1 MLKSLRNFLLT
12 FAGFVLF
19 IAIWSFLFRPTLQ
32 TEPEQVDPAEMALM
46 EELRDFNP
54 GPEDRIRINQ
64 EVDYGEGREA
74 SWYPKGESPLLRDL
88 VEEGALPP
96 VDERVG
102 PEPVVMLGPEGIG
115 NYGGTWIQ
123 ARNSK
128 RNVGTFGTFYA
139 GVHLVRWSPAGEPV
153 VPHLAR
159 EVEVNEEGR
168 EYIFHLRKGI
178 RWSDG
183 HPFTADDI
191 LYWYEHEVLDP
202 AISMGIRNIL
212 RFRGTLGT
220 VEKIDDFTVAFRFE
234 SPNGTFLGKMGT
246 TLGADVTAAP
256 AHYLRQYH
264 PRIGDP
270 EVIEAA
276 MREMQMPTRRALYEA
291 IKAWDNPEHP
301 RMWPFLY
308 RSYKGTPPFVWVRN
322 PYYFAVDPKGNQLPY
337 VDRVL
342 FLVKTQDLI
351 PIAAANGEFTTA
363 GASIE
368 HYTILMNQREK
379 GDYNVRHFS
388 YGGGTAAAIFPN
400 QTKRRTPGDPD
411 AAKKEALFRDKRF
424 RQALSLAINRK
435 ALIEVEYGGMTE
447 AAQQSP
453 SPTSPFFN
461 EGLYTAF
468 VEYDPM
474 GANALLDAMG
484 LTERDAEG
492 YRTYPDGTPMTLS
505 MSYIQGSIMK
515 GGMAQSI
522 VEDWAKVG
530 VRVIY
535 KERGTR
541 LYYIER
547 EGMLH
552 DLLVAGSNGDDY
564 PLLHP
569 RAYVPDFGT
578 YYAPAWGYWNQ
589 RGGYYGVDF
598 SDQPLITPPPDDH
611 PLMDVIRIYDRV
623 IQTADGEEQIEMFQE
638 ILDIAAE
645 NTWSIGLS
653 SPPPVLN
660 VVKNGFRNVPQ
671 KALQTWH
678 FLSPVNF
685 GFETYYWDEPETTP
699 GVEEQVKAA
708 ILSPLVSPDRGG
720 AEVSAANG
728 GGGGLF
734 PGWISALVWA
744 VALGLL
750 LFWAVRFPYIGRR
763 LLLMI
768 PTLAIISILVFVII
782 ELPPGDFSTSL
793 MAQAEAMGEE
803 SDMERIEEI
812 KTLFHLEKS
821 WVERYL
827 IWSGLKWFTSFEGE
841 DRGLL
846 QGYLGRSME
855 TLEPVNE
862 VMGDRAFLTVM
873 ISLGTVLFTW
883 VVALPIG
890 IYSAVRQYS
899 VWDYAFTLVGFLGM
913 CIPNFLLA
921 LLLMYFS
928 STFFNISVTGL
939 FSTEY
944 AAQPNWSFGKFID
957 LLQHL
962 WVPVVVIGT
971 AGTASMIRVMRGN
984 LLDELKKPYVT
995 TARAKGVRPLKLI
1008 LKYPVRLALNPF
1020 ISGVGHIF
1028 PQLISGGAIVALI
1041 LSLPTVGPLLLQSL
1055 LMEDMYLAG
1064 SLLMILSML
1073 GVIGTLVSDLL
1084 LMVLDPRIRM
1094 EGGRR

>member
-1 MLKSLRNFLLT
+1 MIKNLRNLLLT
-12 FAGFVLF
+12 FVGFVLF
-19 IAIWSFLFRPTLQ
+19 LLIWSVVFRPGLQ
-32 TEPEQVDPAEMALM
+32 TEPRSADPEEVALM
-46 EELRDFNP
+46 EELRDYNP
-54 GPEDRIRINQ
+54 GSEDRIRINQ
-64 EVDYGEGREA
+64 EVDYREGRKA
-74 SWYPKGESPLLRDL
+74 SWYPKGQSPLLEDL

-96 VDERVG
+96 VEERVG

-115 NYGGTWIQ
+115 KYGGTWVQ

-128 RNVGTFGTFYA
+128 RNVGTFGRYYS

-153 VPHLAR
+153 VPHLAKS
-159 EVEVNEEGR
+159 VEVLNEGR
-168 EYIFHLRKGI
+168 DYIFHLRKGI

-183 HPFTADDI
+183 HPFTAEDI
-191 LYWYEHEVLDP
+191 LFWYEHEVLDP
-202 AISMGIRNIL
+202 AISMGIRNVL
-212 RFRGTLGT
+212 RFRGKMGV
-220 VEKIDDFTVAFRFE
+220 VEKIDDYTVAFRFE
-234 SPNGTFLGKMGT
+234 DPNGPFLGKMAT
-246 TLGADVTAAP
+246 ILGSDVTAAP
-256 AHYLRQYH
+256 AHFLRPYH
-264 PRIGDP
+264 PTIGDP

-276 MREMQMPTRRALYEA
+276 MREKQMPTRRALYDA
-291 IKAWDNPEHP
+291 VKAWDNPEHP
-301 RMWPFLY
+301 RMWPYLY
-308 RSYKGTPPFVWVRN
+308 RSYKGNPPFVWVRN
-322 PYYFAVDPKGNQLPY
+322 PYYFAVDPEGNQLPY
-337 VDRVL
+337 LDRVL

-363 GASIE
+363 GATLE
-368 HYTILMNQREK
+368 HFTIIMNQREK
-379 GDYNVRHFS
+379 GDYNVRFYS
-388 YGGGTAAAIFPN
+388 FGGGVASAIYPN
-400 QTKRRTPGDPD
+400 QTKRRTPADPD

-424 RQALSLAINRK
+424 RQALSLAVNRE
-435 ALIEVEYGGMTE
+435 ALIEVEYGGLTE

-453 SPTSPFFN
+453 SPTSPYFN
-461 EGLYTAF
+461 ERLYSAF
-468 VEYDPM
+468 IEYDPVR
-474 GANALLDAMG
+474 ANALLDAMD
-484 LTERDAEG
+484 LTRRDAEG
-492 YRTYPDGTPMTLS
+492 YRTFRDGTPMTLT
-505 MSYIQGSIMK
+505 MSYIQGSVMK

-522 VEDWAKVG
+522 VEDWAAVG
-530 VRVIY
+530 IRVIY

-564 PLLHP
+564 PLLNP
-569 RAYVPDFGT
+569 RAYVPEFGS

-589 RGGYYGVDF
+589 RGGFYGVDF
-598 SDQPLITPPPDDH
+598 SDQPLVFPPPEGH
-611 PLMDVIRIYDRV
+611 PLMETIRIYDQV
-623 IQTADGEEQIEMFQE
+623 IQTFDREEQAERFQE

-653 SPPPVLN
+653 SPTPRIAI
-660 VVKNGFRNVPQ
+660 VKNGFRNMPQ
-671 KALQTWH
+671 KALRTWN

-685 GFETYYWDEPETTP
+685 GFETFYWDEPETSP
-699 GVEEQVKAA
+699 AVEEQVKAA
-708 ILSPLVSPDRGG
+708 ILSPLGVPDGGG
-720 AEVSAANG
+720 AQVSGVTGNG
-728 GGGGLF
+728 GGLSFGWLRPLF
-734 PGWISALVWA
+734 WVA
-744 VALGLL
+744 ALGLV
-750 LFWAVRFPYIGRR
+750 LFWAIRFPYIGRR

-768 PTLAIISILVFVII
+768 PTLIIISILVFVII
-782 ELPPGDFSTSL
+782 QLPPGDFSTSM

-803 SDMERIEEI
+803 SDMERVEEI
-812 KTLFHLEKS
+812 KTLFHLEKG
-821 WVERYL
+821 WVERYM
-827 IWSGLKWFTSFEGE
+827 IWSGLKWFTSFEAE

-855 TLEPVNE
+855 TLEPVND
-862 VMGDRAFLTVM
+862 VMGDRATLTVM

-899 VWDYAFTLVGFLGM
+899 VWDYVFTLVGFLGM

-939 FSTEY
+939 FSAEY
-944 AAQPNWSFGKFID
+944 AAQPNWSVGKFID

-995 TARAKGVRPLKLI
+995 TARAKGVKPLKLI

-1094 EGGRR
+1094 EGGQR